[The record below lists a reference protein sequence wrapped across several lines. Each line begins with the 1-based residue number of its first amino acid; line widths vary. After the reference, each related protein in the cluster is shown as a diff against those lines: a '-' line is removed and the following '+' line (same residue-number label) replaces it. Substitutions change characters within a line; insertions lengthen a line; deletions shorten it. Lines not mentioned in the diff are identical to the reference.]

1 MLLDGLNEKESS
13 LVSLGRENEVV
24 KESRGEGDP
33 EDVIPGNINGKGGG
47 AWGDRNRGESSIT
60 FAGWDFLLEDMRG
73 WLAILK

>member
-47 AWGDRNRGESSIT
+47 A
-60 FAGWDFLLEDMRG
+60 
-73 WLAILK
+73 